1 MKPSEIIYQLRELQD
16 TWRKNNFNLNDG
28 QQVTYD
34 KLLQLRRERVK
45 FFYDNN
51 LVFKG
56 SKAAWDK
63 EQAEE
68 AAQVAASQAEQ
79 TEENYSNF

>member
-16 TWRKNNFNLNDG
+16 TWRKNNFQLNEG

-34 KLLQLRRERVK
+34 KLLQLRRERVR

-79 TEENYSNF
+79 PEEN

>member
-16 TWRKNNFNLNDG
+16 VWRKNNFQLNEG

-34 KLLQLRRERVK
+34 KLLQLRRERVR

-68 AAQVAASQAEQ
+68 AAQLAASQAEQ
-79 TEENYSNF
+79 TEEN

>member
-16 TWRKNNFNLNDG
+16 TWRKNNFQLNEG

-45 FFYDNN
+45 FFYDND

-56 SKAAWDK
+56 SKAAFDK

-68 AAQVAASQAEQ
+68 AAQLAASQAEQ
-79 TEENYSNF
+79 PEEN

>member
-1 MKPSEIIYQLRELQD
+1 MKPSEIVYQLRELQD
-16 TWRKNNFNLNDG
+16 VWRKNNFNLNDG

-34 KLLQLRRERVK
+34 KLLQLRRERVR

-63 EQAEE
+63 ELAEE
-68 AAQVAASQAEQ
+68 AAKVAASQVED
-79 TEENYSNF
+79 TEEY

>member
-1 MKPSEIIYQLRELQD
+1 MKPAEIVYQLRELQD
-16 TWRKNNFNLNDG
+16 TWRKNNFNLNEG

-34 KLLQLRRERVK
+34 KLLQLRRERVR
-45 FFYDNN
+45 FFYNNN

-63 EQAEE
+63 ELAEE
-68 AAQVAASQAEQ
+68 AAKVAAAQVEQ
-79 TEENYSNF
+79 PEEN

>member
-1 MKPSEIIYQLRELQD
+1 MKPSEIVYQLRELQD
-16 TWRKNNFNLNDG
+16 VWRKNNFQLNEG

-34 KLLQLRRERVK
+34 KLLQLRRERVR
-45 FFYDNN
+45 FFYANN

-63 EQAEE
+63 EQAGE
-68 AAQVAASQAEQ
+68 AAQLAASQVED
-79 TEENYSNF
+79 TEEY

>member
-1 MKPSEIIYQLRELQD
+1 MKPSEIVYQLRELQD
-16 TWRKNNFNLNDG
+16 VWRKNNFNLNEG

-34 KLLQLRRERVK
+34 KLLQLRRERVR

-56 SKAAWDK
+56 SKAAFDK

-68 AAQVAASQAEQ
+68 AAQVAASQVED
-79 TEENYSNF
+79 TEEY

>member
-1 MKPSEIIYQLRELQD
+1 MKPSEIVYQPRELQD
-16 TWRKNNFNLNDG
+16 VWRKNNFHLNEG

-34 KLLQLRRERVK
+34 KLLQLRRERVR

-79 TEENYSNF
+79 TEEN

>member
-16 TWRKNNFNLNDG
+16 VWRKNNFQLNEG

-34 KLLQLRRERVK
+34 KLLQLRRERVR

-68 AAQVAASQAEQ
+68 AAQLAASQVEQ
-79 TEENYSNF
+79 PEEN

>member
-1 MKPSEIIYQLRELQD
+1 MKPSEIVYQLRELQD
-16 TWRKNNFNLNDG
+16 VWRKNNFSLSEG

-34 KLLQLRRERVK
+34 KLLQLRRERVR

-56 SKAAWDK
+56 SKAAFDK

-68 AAQVAASQAEQ
+68 AAQVAASQVED
-79 TEENYSNF
+79 TEEY